1 MGKCMG
7 RGIKCEYGR
16 LNVGGMENKIK
27 GKIGMK

>member
-7 RGIKCEYGR
+7 REIKGLKLEIWGC
-16 LNVGGMENKIK
+16 GMKNKIK